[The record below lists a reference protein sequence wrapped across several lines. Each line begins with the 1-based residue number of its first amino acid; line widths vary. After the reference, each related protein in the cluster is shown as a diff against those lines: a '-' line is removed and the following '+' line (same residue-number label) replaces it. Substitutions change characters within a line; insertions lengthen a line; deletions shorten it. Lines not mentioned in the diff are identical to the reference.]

1 MMALRNFRATAPF
14 FPSSLNV
21 LLPVFASGLRF
32 RSSLPVF
39 VFGLHSRSPHAPLSL
54 LPPVSAQSLA
64 AAGLEGRQGVAGQA
78 KAGPQGVAGVAGPA
92 GASSG
97 VQAPVTIKQ
106 APIVLQQPKQ
116 EVIVHSAPPTAT
128 VTSAPDVPK
137 APCKKKVPKRK
148 CDGSSGDCTTYELRD
163 PMEPRIPNTDEA
175 IANMAAA
182 LVEVSGSNGALRG
195 KANPAAISWADVP
208 DCK

>member
-1 MMALRNFRATAPF
+1 M
-14 FPSSLNV
+14 
-21 LLPVFASGLRF
+21 
-32 RSSLPVF
+32 
-39 VFGLHSRSPHAPLSL
+39 
-54 LPPVSAQSLA
+54 
-64 AAGLEGRQGVAGQA
+64 EGRQGVAGQA

-92 GASSG
+92 GASNG

-116 EVIVHSAPPTAT
+116 EVIVHSAPPSAT

-137 APCKKKVPKRK
+137 TPCKKKVPKRK

-163 PMEPRIPNTDEA
+163 PMEPRDPMERRAENTDEA
-175 IANMAAA
+175 IAKMAAA
-182 LVEVSGSNGALRG
+182 LVEVSSSNGALRG